1 MLFGQRMSLA
11 AAALQCV
18 LHVVQPCTTLCT
30 TRTAVQSA
38 SGVFRMHVWR
48 CVQAFDGAD
57 IIVHELGNSISIADL
72 LEQPAAVQDDRLVA
86 SRFGNVQ

>member
-1 MLFGQRMSLA
+1 
-11 AAALQCV
+11 
-18 LHVVQPCTTLCT
+18 
-30 TRTAVQSA
+30 
-38 SGVFRMHVWR
+38 MHVWR

-72 LEQPAAVQDDRLVA
+72 LERPAAVQDDRLVA